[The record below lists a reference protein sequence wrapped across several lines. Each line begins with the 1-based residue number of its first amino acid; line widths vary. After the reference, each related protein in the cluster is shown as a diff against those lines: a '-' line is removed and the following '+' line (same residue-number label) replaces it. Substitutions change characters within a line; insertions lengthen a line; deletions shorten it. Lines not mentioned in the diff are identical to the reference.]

1 MNMVWQLQD
10 AKQRFS
16 ELIRAVEKDGPQ
28 VVSRHGREVAVVI
41 DIDEYRRIKP
51 ADEPA
56 MNFKDFLRSGPSFD
70 ELDLERSSEPARVVD
85 VE

>member
-1 MNMVWQLQD
+1 MDTVWQLQD

-16 ELIRAVEKDGPQ
+16 ELIRAVEKVGPQ

-41 DIDEYRRIKP
+41 DIDEYRRLKP
-51 ADEPA
+51 ADEQA

-70 ELDLERSSEPARVVD
+70 ELELERSSEITRVVE

>member
-1 MNMVWQLQD
+1 MDPVWQLQD

-28 VVSRHGREVAVVI
+28 VVSKHGREVAVVI
-41 DIDEYRRIKP
+41 EIDEYRRLKP
-51 ADEPA
+51 PEEQA
-56 MNFKDFLRSGPSFD
+56 MNFKDFLRSGPPFD
-70 ELDLERSSEPARVVD
+70 ELDLERSSEIARVVE